1 MKAFRIPALVPA
13 LVAVAL
19 ASTAVAQT
27 PAAAPAAPAA
37 QAPAAA
43 QKPVTPPTVT
53 VDGKTIPM
61 PEPTV
66 PQMMTLEGEF
76 VRVAYNN
83 EAIVNLGYRIAQG
96 SVGED
101 WMYLQAAIA
110 LRQGVKYQ
118 TIKRDA
124 FSVKLPDGTIV
135 PLATQKDYS
144 AALGLQALNARAKVQ
159 KDSLSYFPP
168 GVRRTRPFRFFADLG
183 KGNPTSFDEVDLD
196 DLTAVMGRLF
206 FKIPGKIQTGQHYFI
221 VKFKDSELQVPFRI
235 LTKEE
240 DKEFKKTWQDF
251 QKALEAEFQK

>member
-1 MKAFRIPALVPA
+1 MKSTRVPTLLLA
-13 LVAVAL
+13 LVALTL
-19 ASTAVAQT
+19 AATAV
-27 PAAAPAAPAA
+27 A

-43 QKPVTPPTVT
+43 PAQKPALPQSVT
-53 VDGKTIPM
+53 VDGKTLAV

-66 PQMMTLEGEF
+66 PQLMTLEGEF

-110 LRQGVKYQ
+110 LRSGVKYQ
-118 TIKRDA
+118 TIKREA

-135 PLATQKDYS
+135 PLATQKDY
-144 AALGLQALNARAKVQ
+144 ANALGLQALNARAKVQ
-159 KDSLSYFPP
+159 KDSLSYFPA

-183 KGNPTSFDEVDLD
+183 KGNPTVFDEVDLD

-206 FKIPGKIQTGQHYFI
+206 FKIPGKIQTGQHWLI
-221 VKFKDSELQVPFRI
+221 VKLKETELQVPFRI
-235 LTKEE
+235 FTKEE
-240 DKEFKKTWQDF
+240 EKEFRKKWDDIK
-251 QKALEAEFQK
+251 KAFDAELES